1 MLMGIRGIVE
11 LSESSFGADSN
22 SSLLEVLLVI
32 LLSSMIGLMSVIGAY
47 RLATK
52 KESIFP
58 KWFIVVFSVL
68 FTFGTIFVIATTK
81 NFTLIGLIIGI
92 LFFNY
97 KAFFKSRKNNK
108 MINTNRYFR

>member
-58 KWFIVVFSVL
+58 KWFIVFFSVL